1 MKVMFHGEEI
11 ELDDK
16 IEKGEKELDMT
27 TFFDELEDTIE
38 LTDYIDL
45 IKEKEKEYDLSQT
58 KEFKAGDFDYE

>member
-16 IEKGEKELDMT
+16 IEEGERELDMA

-38 LTDYIDL
+38 LTDYIEL
-45 IKEKEKEYDLSQT
+45 IKEKEYDLSQT
-58 KEFKAGDFDYE
+58 KEFKTGDFDYE

>member
-27 TFFDELEDTIE
+27 TFFDELEDTVE

-45 IKEKEKEYDLSQT
+45 IKEKEYDLSQT